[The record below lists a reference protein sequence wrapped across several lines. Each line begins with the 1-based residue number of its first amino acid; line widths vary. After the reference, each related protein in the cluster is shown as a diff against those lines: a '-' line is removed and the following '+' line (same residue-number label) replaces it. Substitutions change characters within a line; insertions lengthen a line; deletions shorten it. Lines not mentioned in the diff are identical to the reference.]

1 MLLVEAKNINISF
14 SGIQILFDVEFE
26 LRAGEIHCLC
36 GENGAGKSTLV
47 KILTGIYDNYT
58 GSINLEDMPV
68 VMDNPITARRYG
80 VYAVQ
85 QHRDLVP
92 SLNAVENIFMGN
104 EIYKTSKGKQ
114 RFDFAKMK
122 KISLELIDKFG
133 ITINVDVPVEELK
146 VSEQGVIAICK
157 ALATESKILLI
168 DEASAPLDSS
178 ERQVLFSTLK
188 KLRDEGKG
196 IVYIT
201 HHLDEV
207 FNIGDRITVLRNGQ
221 NVATVDIDEYD
232 RDKLIAAMTGD
243 AKMYDREYHERPDDM
258 GEPIMEFRNVYS
270 DHLRNLSFKVYK
282 GEVVGFAGLEGSF
295 KDEIA
300 EIAFGLKKYHQGV
313 VLHEGKP
320 VKFRYP
326 IQAIRKGVGLVPT
339 DRKNAGLVTCRSVL
353 ENMIMASIN
362 KYKTA
367 VVSSRW
373 ARKVVNQ
380 SINDI
385 SLKTSGPDQL
395 VEYLSG
401 GNQQKVLLA
410 KWLEAQSEIL
420 YLVEPTEGIDVGA
433 RADLYRIFKELI
445 KQGKALVIFTSDI
458 DELMALSDRI
468 FTIVEGDVVNEY
480 DIKDANKIQILSDI
494 LSKHKACEEVV

>member
-1 MLLVEAKNINISF
+1 
-14 SGIQILFDVEFE
+14 
-26 LRAGEIHCLC
+26 
-36 GENGAGKSTLV
+36 
-47 KILTGIYDNYT
+47 
-58 GSINLEDMPV
+58 
-68 VMDNPITARRYG
+68 
-80 VYAVQ
+80 
-85 QHRDLVP
+85 
-92 SLNAVENIFMGN
+92 
-104 EIYKTSKGKQ
+104 
-114 RFDFAKMK
+114 
-122 KISLELIDKFG
+122 
-133 ITINVDVPVEELK
+133 
-146 VSEQGVIAICK
+146 
-157 ALATESKILLI
+157 
-168 DEASAPLDSS
+168 
-178 ERQVLFSTLK
+178 
-188 KLRDEGKG
+188 
-196 IVYIT
+196 
-201 HHLDEV
+201 
-207 FNIGDRITVLRNGQ
+207 
-221 NVATVDIDEYD
+221 
-232 RDKLIAAMTGD
+232 
-243 AKMYDREYHERPDDM
+243 MYDREYHERPDDM
-258 GEPIMEFRNVYS
+258 GKPIMEFRNVYS
-270 DHLRNLSFKVYK
+270 DHLRNISFKVYK
-282 GEVVGFAGLEGSF
+282 GEVIGFAGLEGSF

-313 VLHEGKP
+313 VLHNGKP

-468 FTIVEGDVVNEY
+468 FTVVEGDVVNEY

>member
-1 MLLVEAKNINISF
+1 MSLVEANKINISF

-26 LRAGEIHCLC
+26 LKAGEIHCLC

-58 GSINLEDMPV
+58 GNISLDGKPV
-68 VMDNPITARRYG
+68 VMDSPITARKLG

-114 RFDFAKMK
+114 RFDFAAMK
-122 KISLELIDKFG
+122 KMSLELIDKFE
-133 ITINVDVPVEELK
+133 ITIDVDVPVGELK

-157 ALATESKILLI
+157 ALAAESKILLI
-168 DEASAPLDSS
+168 DEASAPLDNS
-178 ERQVLFSTLK
+178 ERQVLFTTLR

-207 FNIGDRITVLRNGQ
+207 FNIGDRITVLRNGE
-221 NVATVDIDEYD
+221 NVATVNIDEYD
-232 RDKLIAAMTGD
+232 RDKLIASMTGD
-243 AKMYDREYHERPDDM
+243 AKMYDRDYLDRPADM
-258 GEPIMEFRNVYS
+258 GEPVMEFRNVCS
-270 DHLRNLSFKVYK
+270 DNLLNISFKMYK

-300 EIAFGLKKYHQGV
+300 AVAFGLKKYHQGV
-313 VLHEGKP
+313 VLHQGKP

-362 KYKTA
+362 KYNTS
-367 VVSSRW
+367 VISSRW
-373 ARKVVNQ
+373 ARKLVNE
-380 SINDI
+380 SIQNI
-385 SLKTSGPDQL
+385 SLKTSGPNQL

-410 KWLEAQSEIL
+410 KWLEAKSDIL
-420 YLVEPTEGIDVGA
+420 YLIEPTEGIDVGA
-433 RADLYRIFKELI
+433 RADLYRIFKELV
-445 KQGKALVIFTSDI
+445 KQGKTLVIFTSDI
-458 DELMALSDRI
+458 DELMVLSDRI
-468 FTIVEGDVVNEY
+468 FTIVEGAMVNEY
-480 DIKDANKIQILSDI
+480 SIGKANKIQILSDI
-494 LSKHKACEEVV
+494 LSKHKASEVV